1 MESNLLMP
9 QASAIF
15 QAHLGKLIGSL
26 ELEITGIKQ
35 QFNSRNLLYSTGM
48 LMTIYERIDA
58 AVLNV
63 GKTATESAILAHKAG
78 NHRYTERLE
87 SDLLDAFE
95 NNFTLGYTKLSALR
109 VGSAQ
114 VILDGLSNKK
124 MHESDNIMCE
134 ASRAKIEG
142 QIALRQYFQ
151 EVRKSQ
157 KSLYTYFYD
166 IARLVLPFLFKGH

>member
-15 QAHLGKLIGSL
+15 QARLGELIGSL
-26 ELEITGIKQ
+26 ELAITGIKQ
-35 QFNSRNLLYSTGM
+35 QFNSRNPLYYTGT
-48 LMTIYERIDA
+48 LMAIYERFDN
-58 AVLNV
+58 AVLDM

-78 NHRYTERLE
+78 NHRFTEKLE

-95 NNFTLGYTKLSALR
+95 SNYSLGFTKLSALR
-109 VGSAQ
+109 TGSAQ
-114 VILDGLSNKK
+114 AILHELSNKK
-124 MHESDNIMCE
+124 MHENDNILCE

-157 KSLYTYFYD
+157 KSLYSYFYD
-166 IARLVLPFLFKGH
+166 VARLILPFLKGH

>member
-15 QAHLGKLIGSL
+15 QVRLGELIGSL
-26 ELEITGIKQ
+26 ELEFTGIKQ
-35 QFNSRNLLYSTGM
+35 QFNSHNLLYSTGT
-48 LMTIYERIDA
+48 LMAIYERIDA
-58 AVLNV
+58 AVLDM
-63 GKTATESAILAHKAG
+63 GKTATESAILAYKAG
-78 NHRYTERLE
+78 SHRFTEKLE

-95 NNFTLGYTKLSALR
+95 SNFSLGYTKLSALR
-109 VGSAQ
+109 TGSAQ
-114 VILDGLSNKK
+114 AILDGLSNKK
-124 MHESDNIMCE
+124 MHENDNILGE

-157 KSLYTYFYD
+157 KSLYSYFYD
-166 IARLVLPFLFKGH
+166 IARLILPFLKGH